1 MSDTQPLQK
10 MSESTRPLPLG
21 AVRMRRLRRTE
32 TLRSMVRE
40 TILVPSRLVLPLF
53 LEEGTGRTT
62 TPIES
67 MPGVSRLTVEAA
79 CSKVGEAMELG
90 VSSFALFPRIPDA
103 RKTPDAREAWD
114 NKNLACKALKTLRD
128 KFPEACLIADVALD
142 PYSSQ
147 GHDGLVGA
155 GPHGRPE
162 VLNDKTV
169 TALCKQAIVQADA
182 GADVIAPS
190 DMMDGRVGAIRLAL
204 DSTGF
209 EHVVILSYTA
219 KYASAFYGPF
229 RDALDSAPVKDPNV
243 PGDKH
248 GYQLDPA
255 NIRQALR
262 EATLDIQE
270 GADILMVKPA
280 IHYLDVIRE
289 LRAHCD
295 LPIAAYHVSGE
306 YAMLRAAAE
315 RGWLDYEKCLNEAL
329 VAIARAGA
337 DIILTYGA
345 LDFAKQCHRG
355 AGHG

>member
-1 MSDTQPLQK
+1 
-10 MSESTRPLPLG
+10 
-21 AVRMRRLRRTE
+21 
-32 TLRSMVRE
+32 
-40 TILVPSRLVLPLF
+40 
-53 LEEGTGRTT
+53 LEEGAGRSA

-67 MPGVSRLTVEAA
+67 MPGVSRLTIEAA

-90 VSSFALFPRIPDA
+90 VSSFALFPRVPDT
-103 RKTPDAREAWD
+103 RKTSDAREAFD
-114 NKNLACKALKTLRD
+114 AKNLACRALKTMRD

-142 PYSSQ
+142 PYSSK
-147 GHDGLVGA
+147 GHDGLVGS
-155 GPHGRPE
+155 GPHGGPE
-162 VLNDKTV
+162 VLNDETV
-169 TALCKQAIVQADA
+169 AALCKQAVVQAEA

-190 DMMDGRVGAIRLAL
+190 DMMDGRVGAIRHAL
-204 DSTGF
+204 DSAGF

-229 RDALDSAPVKDPNV
+229 RDALDSAPVSDPTI
-243 PGDKH
+243 PRDKR

-270 GADILMVKPA
+270 GADILLVKPA
-280 IHYLDVIRE
+280 ILYLDVIRE
-289 LRAHCD
+289 LRANCD

-329 VAIARAGA
+329 LAIARAGA

-345 LDFAKQCHRG
+345 LDFAKQVRRG
-355 AGHG
+355 VGHG